1 MVLFEWFC
9 NLTEF
14 NQSFFFSVL
23 SVSLWLVFWNQQM
36 SVEEILFDAEER
48 MEKAL
53 AKLKQDLTGIRTGRA
68 NPGMVDSLRV
78 EAYGSP
84 VPIKQIAS
92 VSAPEPQQLV
102 IRPYDPSTIKDIEK
116 GIIASDLGLAPQS
129 DGKVIRLNIPALSGE
144 VRRKMVARTKELAEE
159 TKVAVRNIRRDAN
172 REAEQEKKDKEL
184 TEDECDSAQEEVQKL
199 TKKFEDKAN
208 DLAKAKEAEVMEE

>member
-1 MVLFEWFC
+1 
-9 NLTEF
+9 
-14 NQSFFFSVL
+14 
-23 SVSLWLVFWNQQM
+23 M

-92 VSAPEPQQLV
+92 VSAPEPQQIV
-102 IRPYDPSTIKDIEK
+102 IRPFDPGTIKDIEK

-159 TKVAVRNIRRDAN
+159 AKVAVRNIRRDAN
-172 REAEQEKKDKEL
+172 KQAEQEKKDKQL
-184 TEDECDSAQEEVQKL
+184 TEDESEQAQEEVQKL
-199 TKKFEDKAN
+199 TKKFEDRSN
-208 DLAKAKEAEVMEE
+208 DLAKAKEAEVMNE

>member
-1 MVLFEWFC
+1 
-9 NLTEF
+9 
-14 NQSFFFSVL
+14 
-23 SVSLWLVFWNQQM
+23 M

-102 IRPYDPSTIKDIEK
+102 IRPYDPGTIKDIEK

-129 DGKVIRLNIPALSGE
+129 DGKVIRLNIPPLSGE

-159 TKVAVRNIRRDAN
+159 TKVAVRNIHRDAN
-172 REAEQEKKDKEL
+172 QQAELEKKDKEL
-184 TEDECDSAQEEVQKL
+184 TEDECDATLEDVQKL

-208 DLAKAKEAEVMEE
+208 ELAKAKEAEVMED

>member
-1 MVLFEWFC
+1 MPA
-9 NLTEF
+9 
-14 NQSFFFSVL
+14 
-23 SVSLWLVFWNQQM
+23 
-36 SVEEILFDAEER
+36 EEILFDAEER

-53 AKLKQDLTGIRTGRA
+53 AKLKQDLAGIRTGRA

-102 IRPYDPSTIKDIEK
+102 IRPFDPGTIKDIEK

-129 DGKVIRLNIPALSGE
+129 DGKVIRLNIPPLSGE

-172 REAEQEKKDKEL
+172 KAADEEQKDKSL
-184 TEDECDSAQEEVQKL
+184 TEDERDQAKKDIQDLV
-199 TKKFEDKAN
+199 KKFEDKAN

>member
-1 MVLFEWFC
+1 
-9 NLTEF
+9 
-14 NQSFFFSVL
+14 
-23 SVSLWLVFWNQQM
+23 M

-92 VSAPEPQQLV
+92 VSAPEPQQIV
-102 IRPYDPSTIKDIEK
+102 IRPFDPGTIKDIEK

-159 TKVAVRNIRRDAN
+159 AKVAVRNIRRDAN
-172 REAEQEKKDKEL
+172 KQAEQEKKDKEL
-184 TEDECDSAQEEVQKL
+184 TEDEAEQAQEEVQKL

-208 DLAKAKEAEVMEE
+208 DLAKAKESEVMEE

>member
-1 MVLFEWFC
+1 
-9 NLTEF
+9 
-14 NQSFFFSVL
+14 
-23 SVSLWLVFWNQQM
+23 M

-53 AKLKQDLTGIRTGRA
+53 SKLKQDLTGIRTGRA

-92 VSAPEPQQLV
+92 VSAPEPQQIV
-102 IRPYDPSTIKDIEK
+102 IRPFDPGTIKDIEK

-159 TKVAVRNIRRDAN
+159 TKVAIRNIRRDAN
-172 REAEQEKKDKEL
+172 KQAEQEKKDKQL
-184 TEDECDSAQEEVQKL
+184 TEDDAEQAQEDVQKL
-199 TKKFEDKAN
+199 TKKFEDRSN
-208 DLAKAKEAEVMEE
+208 DLAKAKEAEVMDE

>member
-1 MVLFEWFC
+1 
-9 NLTEF
+9 
-14 NQSFFFSVL
+14 
-23 SVSLWLVFWNQQM
+23 M

-92 VSAPEPQQLV
+92 VSAPEPQQIV
-102 IRPYDPSTIKDIEK
+102 IRPFDPGTIKDIEK

-159 TKVAVRNIRRDAN
+159 AKVAIRNIRRDAN
-172 REAEQEKKDKEL
+172 KQADQEKKDKQL
-184 TEDECDSAQEEVQKL
+184 TEDDSEQAQEEVQKL
-199 TKKFEDKAN
+199 TKKFEDRSN
-208 DLAKAKEAEVMEE
+208 DLAKAKEAEVMDE

>member
-1 MVLFEWFC
+1 
-9 NLTEF
+9 
-14 NQSFFFSVL
+14 
-23 SVSLWLVFWNQQM
+23 M
-36 SVEEILFDAEER
+36 SVEEILLDAEER

-102 IRPYDPSTIKDIEK
+102 IRPFDPGTIKDIEK

-129 DGKVIRLNIPALSGE
+129 DGKVIRLNIPPLSGE
-144 VRRKMVARTKELAEE
+144 VRRKMVARTKELSEE
-159 TKVAVRNIRRDAN
+159 MKVAVRNVRRDAN
-172 REAEQEKKDKEL
+172 KQADTEEKEKAFS
-184 TEDECDSAQEEVQKL
+184 EDEAKQTKEEIQEL
-199 TKKFEDKAN
+199 TKKFEDRAN
-208 DLAKAKEAEVMEE
+208 ELAKAKESEVMED

>member
-1 MVLFEWFC
+1 
-9 NLTEF
+9 
-14 NQSFFFSVL
+14 
-23 SVSLWLVFWNQQM
+23 M
-36 SVEEILFDAEER
+36 SVEEILFDSEER

-92 VSAPEPQQLV
+92 VSAPEPQQIV
-102 IRPYDPSTIKDIEK
+102 IRPFDPGTIKDIEK

-144 VRRKMVARTKELAEE
+144 VPPQNGGPHQGTGRGDQGGHPQHPPRRQQAGRSG
-159 TKVAVRNIRRDAN
+159 
-172 REAEQEKKDKEL
+172 EKG
-184 TEDECDSAQEEVQKL
+184 
-199 TKKFEDKAN
+199 
-208 DLAKAKEAEVMEE
+208 